1 MNFTMAE
8 GFLSTLRL
16 MLTVTVIRLWIFV
29 VSTLVMGI
37 LCVCVV
43 PAVSS
48 RMMPAAII
56 WSRAA
61 GMPFGDGWQA

>member
-1 MNFTMAE
+1 MNFTMTE
-8 GFLSTLRL
+8 GFLSTSRL
-16 MLTVTVIRLWIFV
+16 MFAVTVIRLWIFV

-43 PAVSS
+43 PAMRS
-48 RMMPAAII
+48 RVMPAAII

-61 GMPFGDGWQA
+61 GMPLGDGW